1 MKIVALVGMPGSG
14 KTEVG
19 LIFEEHGFYKE
30 RFGQAVLDEV
40 LARGM
45 EVNEAN
51 ERKIREALR
60 AEYGMDVMARRLV
73 KRIENLP
80 SNTRVLAD
88 GLYSWEEYLYL
99 KGAYKNDLYVV
110 AIHASPEVRYA
121 RLTSG
126 QRKYDPVKDKKA
138 VYRSFTLEEAKSRD
152 YSQIENLHQGGPIA
166 MADYHIVNE
175 GTRDELVKRVEALI
189 REIKG

>member
-14 KTEVG
+14 KTEAG
-19 LIFEEHGFYKE
+19 LIFEQHGFYKE

-45 EVNEAN
+45 DVNEAN
-51 ERKIREALR
+51 ERKIREELR

-80 SNTRVLAD
+80 AETYVLAD
-88 GLYSWEEYLYL
+88 GLYSWEEYIYL
-99 KGAYKNDLYVV
+99 KEAYQNDLYVV

-121 RLTSG
+121 RLTSD
-126 QRKYDPVKDKKA
+126 QRKYDPLKDKKA
-138 VYRSFTLEEAKSRD
+138 VYRSYTLEQAQSRD
-152 YSQIENLHQGGPIA
+152 RAQVENLHQGGPIA

-175 GTRDELVKRVEALI
+175 GTRDELVRKVEALI
-189 REIKG
+189 KEIKG